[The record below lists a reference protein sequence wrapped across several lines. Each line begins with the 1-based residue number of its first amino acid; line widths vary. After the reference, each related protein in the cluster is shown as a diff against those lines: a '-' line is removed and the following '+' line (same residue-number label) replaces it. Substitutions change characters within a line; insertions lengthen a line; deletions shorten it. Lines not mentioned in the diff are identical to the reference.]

1 MGRKHVA
8 DPAGLTDRPRRNT
21 DLVAPPGVADGVKR
35 RDGRLYAGLSAAKVR
50 DTFLDIVRAQP
61 RVKVLGE
68 RQPGGAVWI
77 VQRTRLFRFPDHISV
92 AFVERPEGAGVVI
105 YSASVYGR
113 SDLGANAKRVDA
125 WLAELETALG

>member
-35 RDGRLYAGLSAAKVR
+35 RDGRLYPGLTAAKVR
-50 DTFLDIVRAQP
+50 DTFLDIVREQP

-68 RQPGGAVWI
+68 QQPGGAVWI
-77 VQRTRLFRFPDHISV
+77 VQRSRVFRFPDHISV
-92 AFVERPEGAGVVI
+92 AFVERPGGAGVVM

-113 SDLGANAKRVDA
+113 SDLGANSKRVDA
-125 WLAELETALG
+125 WLSELESVLG